1 MKRMM
6 LSLTLLVASYAVAA
20 ESIDEIADVHP
31 RGEVEVSNVAGT
43 VTVEGWDRDQVKV
56 GGELGRGAERLEFRA
71 DGRHTLVKVIYPKS
85 SRRSGGTDLVIR
97 VPVGSRLSVNA
108 VSADIEVTGVEGAQR
123 LQSVSGNVTTEA
135 RGEDVRIETVSGDLS
150 LRGHG
155 DPVLVSITTVSGDV
169 DLRDLQGEVNVQSVT
184 GDVDL
189 DSRELERL
197 RIRTTNG
204 DVEARAGM
212 TDRGSIEM
220 EAINGDLRLDILGA
234 VDAEFDIETFNG
246 SIRNDF
252 GPEPRRKSQYQPG
265 TTLRFTEG
273 EGNGRVRIKTLN
285 GGITLRGD

>member
-1 MKRMM
+1 MKRMI
-6 LSLTLLVASYAVAA
+6 LSLALLTAMPAVLA
-20 ESIDEIADVHP
+20 ETIDESADVHP

-43 VTVEGWDRDQVKV
+43 VRVEGWDRDQVRV
-56 GGELGRGAERLEFRA
+56 TGELGRGAERLEFRT
-71 DGRHTLVKVIYPKS
+71 DDRHTLVKVVYPKS
-85 SRRSGGTDLVIR
+85 SRSSGGTDLVIR
-97 VPVGSRLSVNA
+97 MPVASRLSVNA
-108 VSADIEVTGVEGAQR
+108 VSADIDVTGVEGAQR
-123 LQSVSGNVTTEA
+123 LQSVSGNIDTET
-135 RGEDVRIETVSGDLS
+135 RGEDVRIETVSGDLT

-155 DPVLVSITTVSGDV
+155 DQALVSVTTVSGDV
-169 DLRDLQGEVNVQSVT
+169 DMRDLTGEVNVQSVT

-189 DSRELERL
+189 ESRELERL

-212 TDRGSIEM
+212 AERGTIEM
-220 EAINGDLRLDILGA
+220 EAINGDLRLDILGL

-273 EGNGRVRIKTLN
+273 DGNGRVRIKTLN
-285 GGITLRGD
+285 GGITLRGN